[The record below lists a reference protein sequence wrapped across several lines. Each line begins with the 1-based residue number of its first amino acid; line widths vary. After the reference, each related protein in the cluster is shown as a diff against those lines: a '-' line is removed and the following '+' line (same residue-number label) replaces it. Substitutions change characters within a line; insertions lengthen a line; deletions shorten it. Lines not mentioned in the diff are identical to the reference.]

1 MSSLWMLVAGLLFAC
16 MGVCVKLGASLFSA
30 GELVFWRGFI
40 ALLVIAGYVL
50 ASGRPLRTAHWRSH
64 IYRSISGFTALAL
77 FFFAITTIP
86 LATAVTLNYTSP
98 LFLALLLVFWVGER
112 PRPLLILAL
121 VLGFAGVAV
130 LLQPT
135 FHRDE
140 TAGALSALF
149 SAGFVGVAYYQLREL
164 GALGEPEWRTVF
176 YFSLV
181 TTLGGLV
188 LMVGSG
194 FHGANLHGALLLL
207 GTGAFGVLAQLALTR
222 AYKHG
227 KTLVTASLAYS
238 TVLFSSLF
246 GVLLW
251 HDAMPTTSW
260 LAIGLIIL
268 SGVLASACRG
278 QPANPVLTAE

>member
-1 MSSLWMLVAGLLFAC
+1 

-50 ASGRPLRTAHWRSH
+50 ASGQPLRTAHWRAH

-121 VLGFAGVAV
+121 LLGFVGVAV
-130 LLQPT
+130 LLQPS
-135 FHRDE
+135 FRQDE
-140 TAGALSALF
+140 TMGALSALF

-188 LMVGSG
+188 LMGRPAYAGG
-194 FHGANLHGALLLL
+194 FHGADRYGALLLL

-222 AYKHG
+222 AYKYG

-251 HDAMPTTSW
+251 HDAMPWTSW
-260 LAIGLIIL
+260 LAVSLIIL
-268 SGVLASACRG
+268 SGILASASRG
-278 QPANPVLTAE
+278 RPACETLAAE